1 MKFKLH
7 YSLLGLLIV
16 FIFSG
21 LYVEFLIFFLVIILH
36 ELGHLFV
43 IVLFKQKLITF
54 NLTIVGAILDVEYKD
69 LKIYQEALISI
80 AGVLVNG
87 LILIFT
93 KYLGNLYYQDILIK
107 YNLLLIIFNLLPIYP
122 LDGFHLL
129 EALFRIKNDPFF
141 EQKLLK
147 KISIITLITTFL
159 FAIIYLK
166 TLSIL
171 IVFAFLIYHNLVL
184 YLYHTQF
191 VLKKFMQRY
200 KYKKVLE

>member
-171 IVFAFLIYHNLVL
+171 IVFAFLNYHNLVL